1 MNYTIRPIGPED
13 AEGAAALRRMPGV
26 FENTLGL
33 PSYRT
38 ADSEAFIA
46 GLGPDDHN
54 FVAVL
59 DDGTVI
65 GCAGLTVCS
74 NPRMRHVGA
83 VGLFVHADYQ
93 GRGVGTTLMETL
105 LDLADHWLMLV
116 RVELSINDL
125 EPNRTQPRQSFDD
138 GAMTELADSIA
149 QHGVLQPILVRPL
162 LSGGYQIVAGERRWR
177 ASRMAGLTTV
187 PAVIRDLTDS
197 EVMQLALIENL
208 QRENLKPL
216 EEANGYKMLMDNF
229 EFTQEEIA
237 KTVGKSRPAITN
249 ALRLLNLPE
258 DMQNMLER
266 GEMTAGHAR
275 TLLSFK
281 NEDQM
286 KAAARRVTME
296 GISVRELE
304 KMAKRANEEK
314 PEKADKPAKRRI
326 RYYDEAELA
335 LRDVL
340 NRVVHISGTKKKAAL
355 TIEFYGEEDLKNLL
369 YDLKLTDKTGE

>member
-1 MNYTIRPIGPED
+1 MANKKSGLGKGLGQLFLENSVD
-13 AEGAAALRRMPGV
+13 ELVAN
-26 FENTLGL
+26 NTL
-33 PSYRT
+33 P
-38 ADSEAFIA
+38 
-46 GLGPDDHN
+46 
-54 FVAVL
+54 
-59 DDGTVI
+59 
-65 GCAGLTVCS
+65 
-74 NPRMRHVGA
+74 
-83 VGLFVHADYQ
+83 
-93 GRGVGTTLMETL
+93 
-105 LDLADHWLMLV
+105 
-116 RVELSINDL
+116 L
-125 EPNRTQPRQSFDD
+125 EEIVPNKEQPRKTFDET
-138 GAMTELADSIA
+138 ALEELAESIR
-149 QHGVLQPILVRPL
+149 QHGVLQPLLVRPL
-162 LSGGYQIVAGERRWR
+162 PGGGYQLVAGERRYR
-177 ASRMAGLTTV
+177 ASRIAGLREV
-187 PAVIRDLTDS
+187 PVVIRELSDVETM
-197 EVMQLALIENL
+197 EIAIIENL
-208 QRENLKPL
+208 QREDLKPL

-340 NRVVHISGTKKKAAL
+340 NRVVHISGTKKKQR
-355 TIEFYGEEDLKNLL
+355 
-369 YDLKLTDKTGE
+369 

>member
-1 MNYTIRPIGPED
+1 MAKKG
-13 AEGAAALRRMPGV
+13 
-26 FENTLGL
+26 
-33 PSYRT
+33 
-38 ADSEAFIA
+38 
-46 GLGPDDHN
+46 GLGKGLDAIFYDNAREDD
-54 FVAVL
+54 
-59 DDGTVI
+59 
-65 GCAGLTVCS
+65 AG
-74 NPRMRHVGA
+74 A
-83 VGLFVHADYQ
+83 
-93 GRGVGTTLMETL
+93 
-105 LDLADHWLMLV
+105 
-116 RVELSINDL
+116 VELSINDL

-187 PAVIRDLTDS
+187 PAVIRALTDS

-258 DMQNMLER
+258 DMQNML
-266 GEMTAGHAR
+266 AR

-369 YDLKLTDKTGE
+369 YDLKLTDKTDE

>member
-1 MNYTIRPIGPED
+1 M
-13 AEGAAALRRMPGV
+13 
-26 FENTLGL
+26 
-33 PSYRT
+33 
-38 ADSEAFIA
+38 
-46 GLGPDDHN
+46 
-54 FVAVL
+54 
-59 DDGTVI
+59 
-65 GCAGLTVCS
+65 
-74 NPRMRHVGA
+74 
-83 VGLFVHADYQ
+83 
-93 GRGVGTTLMETL
+93 
-105 LDLADHWLMLV
+105 
-116 RVELSINDL
+116 
-125 EPNRTQPRQSFDD
+125 
-138 GAMTELADSIA
+138 
-149 QHGVLQPILVRPL
+149 
-162 LSGGYQIVAGERRWR
+162 
-177 ASRMAGLTTV
+177 
-187 PAVIRDLTDS
+187 
-197 EVMQLALIENL
+197 
-208 QRENLKPL
+208 QREDLKPL

-335 LRDVL
+335 LRDDL

>member
-1 MNYTIRPIGPED
+1 MAKKG
-13 AEGAAALRRMPGV
+13 
-26 FENTLGL
+26 
-33 PSYRT
+33 
-38 ADSEAFIA
+38 
-46 GLGPDDHN
+46 GLGKGLDAIFYDNAREDD
-54 FVAVL
+54 A
-59 DDGTVI
+59 
-65 GCAGLTVCS
+65 
-74 NPRMRHVGA
+74 GA
-83 VGLFVHADYQ
+83 V
-93 GRGVGTTLMETL
+93 
-105 LDLADHWLMLV
+105 
-116 RVELSINDL
+116 ELGINDL

-208 QRENLKPL
+208 QREDLKPL

-286 KAAARRVTME
+286 EAAARRVTME

>member
-1 MNYTIRPIGPED
+1 MAKKG
-13 AEGAAALRRMPGV
+13 
-26 FENTLGL
+26 
-33 PSYRT
+33 
-38 ADSEAFIA
+38 
-46 GLGPDDHN
+46 GLGKGLDAIFYDNAREDD
-54 FVAVL
+54 
-59 DDGTVI
+59 
-65 GCAGLTVCS
+65 AG
-74 NPRMRHVGA
+74 A
-83 VGLFVHADYQ
+83 
-93 GRGVGTTLMETL
+93 
-105 LDLADHWLMLV
+105 
-116 RVELSINDL
+116 VELSINDL

-208 QRENLKPL
+208 QREDLKPL

-335 LRDVL
+335 LCDVL